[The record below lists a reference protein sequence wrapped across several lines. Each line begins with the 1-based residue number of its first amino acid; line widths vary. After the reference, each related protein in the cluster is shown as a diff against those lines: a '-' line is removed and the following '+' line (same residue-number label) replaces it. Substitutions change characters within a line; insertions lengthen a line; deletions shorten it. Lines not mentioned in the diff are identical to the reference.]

1 MTGIALRQLR
11 ESLSL
16 SQREFGEILG
26 VTRVTITNA
35 ENKKPSRQLIAY
47 IDVAL
52 AQGRLKRS
60 ERSIETP
67 TTKAKPTERKS
78 KRKSR

>member
-35 ENKKPSRQLIAY
+35 ENKKPSKQLIAY
-47 IDVAL
+47 VDLAL
-52 AQGRLKRS
+52 AEGRLKRS
-60 ERSIETP
+60 KRSNET
-67 TTKAKPTERKS
+67 TGTKAEPTERKS
-78 KRKSR
+78 KRKKR